1 MLAGLPDE
9 DESPQFWGLA
19 TIYNAMPYAVPK
31 GQDKKL
37 GKLFIDFCTSYVSGL
52 ESDYARPAMI
62 GNAIR
67 SMTRAESVEEY
78 KAFLKDFSEPEED
91 EDSGDDSEDLE

>member
-1 MLAGLPDE
+1 
-9 DESPQFWGLA
+9 
-19 TIYNAMPYAVPK
+19 
-31 GQDKKL
+31 
-37 GKLFIDFCTSYVSGL
+37 
-52 ESDYARPAMI
+52 MI

-67 SMTRAESVEEY
+67 CMTHAESVEEY